1 MICFLAAE
9 ASGILAPQPGIK
21 PTPPA
26 LEGKVL
32 ITGPLGK
39 SPGSLLYLLSLSL
52 FFFPGTQCL
61 EDKGQAQLFDVFFLI
76 S

>member
-32 ITGPLGK
+32 ISGPLGK
-39 SPGSLLYLLSLSL
+39 SPGSVLYLLSLF

-61 EDKGQAQLFDVFFLI
+61 EDKDPAQLFDVFFLI